1 MYRVIVADD
10 EGYVRDLLVK
20 SLARISLDLEVVA
33 AVSNGREALEKAIEW
48 KPDIVIT
55 DIAMPFLDG
64 LELIARLQEA
74 GIASKTI
81 IISGYDEFNYARRAI
96 SLGVKDYL
104 LKPFLPKDL
113 EEVLGKAVQELDSQ
127 RSLMQNLSLLKEQA
141 GNRAMLAR
149 EKGLKDL
156 LEGRPIPKDQELIEL
171 GVDLSGHWF
180 LAGVI
185 RLDGAFWNFECQ
197 KGVEEFLMLAGEGGY
212 FPKDIRM
219 YGVSFDGAN
228 LAAMWCGKE
237 EPGGF
242 FMEKVRTGLEKI
254 RKSLKKYYDIRIIC
268 TLGNPYD
275 SREGI
280 GRSYLEALNLWRK
293 NQDEEKA
300 ILLYGEEPKREEV
313 GSRQIQ
319 EWKDQIRFSVRKGN
333 QGEAL
338 GHLDMLMKC
347 YASLSSNRG
356 DYIGVSAGELLY
368 AIESDM
374 EQEGYN
380 RERTWLVDAARQR
393 LRYGNLADIR
403 QMLEEFIKN
412 CCVLVEERSE
422 ENKTDA
428 LVKQIKLLVGDNLSN
443 EDVGLEWVAEQLHF
457 STSYIRQTF
466 KQVAG
471 ENLGEYLIRRRM
483 ELAGKLL
490 QNTSLM
496 IQEVAR
502 ECGYGDQRYFA
513 SSFKK
518 FYRCTPTQFKK
529 AVEKE
534 RLY

>member
-20 SLARISLDLEVVA
+20 NLTKISPDLEVVA
-33 AVSNGREALEKAIEW
+33 VASNGREALQKALVM

-55 DIAMPFLDG
+55 DIAMPFMDG
-64 LELIARLQEA
+64 LEFITCLQEA
-74 GIASKTI
+74 GIQSKTI

-113 EEVLGKAVQELDSQ
+113 EQVLAKAVQELDSQ

-141 GNRAMLAR
+141 GTRAVFAR

-156 LEGRPIPKDQELIEL
+156 LEGRLVPNIQELKEI
-171 GVDLSGHWF
+171 GVDLSGAWF

-185 RLDGAFWNFECQ
+185 RLSGSFWDFGSQ
-197 KGVEEFLMLAGEGGY
+197 KGVEEFLMLAGEGY
-212 FPKDIRM
+212 FPGDIRM
-219 YGVSFDGAN
+219 YGVSFDGTN
-228 LAAMWCGKE
+228 LAVVWCGTGERDK
-237 EPGGF
+237 F
-242 FMEKVRTGLEKI
+242 FTQKVRGGLEKI
-254 RKSLKKYYDIRIIC
+254 QKSLKKYYEIRITC
-268 TLGNPYD
+268 SLGNPYD
-275 SREGI
+275 SLDGI

-293 NQDEEKA
+293 NQDEEKT
-300 ILLYGEEPKREEV
+300 ILLYQEEPKKEEV

-319 EWKDQIRFSVRKGN
+319 EWKDRIRFSVRKGN
-333 QGEAL
+333 QKEAL

-368 AIESDM
+368 AIQGDM
-374 EQEGYN
+374 EQEGYH
-380 RERTWLVDAARQR
+380 RERAWLVDSARQR
-393 LRYGNLADIR
+393 LRYGNLVDIR
-403 QMLEEFIKN
+403 EMLEEYIKN
-412 CCVLVEERSE
+412 CCLLVEGQSE
-422 ENKTDA
+422 ESKAET
-428 LVKQIKLLVGDNLSN
+428 LVKQIKLLIEDNLSN

-466 KQVAG
+466 KQQEG

-483 ELAGKLL
+483 ERAGKLL

-496 IQEVAR
+496 IQEVAM
-502 ECGYGDQRYFA
+502 ECGYSDQRYFA

-518 FYRCTPTQFKK
+518 FYRCTPTQFKM

-534 RLY
+534 HLY

>member
-171 GVDLSGHWF
+171 GVNLSGHWF

-185 RLDGAFWNFECQ
+185 RLDGAFWNFENQ

-237 EPGGF
+237 EPGGVLYGKG
-242 FMEKVRTGLEKI
+242 ENRPRENTKKLEKI
-254 RKSLKKYYDIRIIC
+254 LRHPDHLHPGKSL
-268 TLGNPYD
+268 
-275 SREGI
+275 
-280 GRSYLEALNLWRK
+280 
-293 NQDEEKA
+293 
-300 ILLYGEEPKREEV
+300 
-313 GSRQIQ
+313 
-319 EWKDQIRFSVRKGN
+319 
-333 QGEAL
+333 
-338 GHLDMLMKC
+338 
-347 YASLSSNRG
+347 
-356 DYIGVSAGELLY
+356 
-368 AIESDM
+368 
-374 EQEGYN
+374 
-380 RERTWLVDAARQR
+380 
-393 LRYGNLADIR
+393 
-403 QMLEEFIKN
+403 
-412 CCVLVEERSE
+412 
-422 ENKTDA
+422 
-428 LVKQIKLLVGDNLSN
+428 
-443 EDVGLEWVAEQLHF
+443 
-457 STSYIRQTF
+457 
-466 KQVAG
+466 
-471 ENLGEYLIRRRM
+471 
-483 ELAGKLL
+483 
-490 QNTSLM
+490 
-496 IQEVAR
+496 
-502 ECGYGDQRYFA
+502 
-513 SSFKK
+513 
-518 FYRCTPTQFKK
+518 
-529 AVEKE
+529 
-534 RLY
+534 